1 MTSTS
6 IIEKKKKKI
15 VLILSNYLEYSVYI
29 IDDTL
34 LK

>member
-1 MTSTS
+1 MTT
-6 IIEKKKKKI
+6 IIEKNKK
-15 VLILSNYLEYSVYI
+15 VLNLSNYLEYSVYI